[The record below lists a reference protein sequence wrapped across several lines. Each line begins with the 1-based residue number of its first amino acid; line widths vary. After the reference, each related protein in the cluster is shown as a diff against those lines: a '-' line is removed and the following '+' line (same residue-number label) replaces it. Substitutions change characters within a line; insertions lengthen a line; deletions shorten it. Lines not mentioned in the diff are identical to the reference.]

1 VRLFIAAA
9 AIALLTAAT
18 ESATASRAPVMV
30 RLGTVHRDSLA
41 VGTEIVC
48 STPVRQ
54 LVVRVPTAGESQAQ
68 ATTTTGV
75 RFNLSVFRDETGT
88 PARCLTFGEPIYRAA
103 ATRACLA
110 REGVVTGAQVG
121 FVPPTTTAG
130 TFRATVNA
138 NVVSIAFATTDTGAE
153 LAISAYSR
161 TVPKDARPGLANRL
175 RRYDNAVTFWRAPP
189 LDSEL
194 GVIVPCLR

>member
-1 VRLFIAAA
+1 MSLS
-9 AIALLTAAT
+9 AAT
-18 ESATASRAPVMV
+18 GSAVASRAPVVV
-30 RLGTVHRDSLA
+30 RLGTVRSDSFA

-68 ATTTTGV
+68 AATKSGIL
-75 RFNLSVFRDETGT
+75 FNLSVFRDGTGT
-88 PARCLTFGEPIYRAA
+88 TARCSTFGEPIYRAA

-110 REGVVTGAQVG
+110 RAGVVTGEHVG

-138 NVVSIAFATTDTGAE
+138 NVVSIGFATTDTGAE
-153 LAISAYSR
+153 LAITAYSR
-161 TVPKDARPGLANRL
+161 TVPTNARPGLANRL
-175 RRYDNAVTFWRAPP
+175 RRYDNAVTFWGAPP
-189 LDSEL
+189 M
-194 GVIVPCLR
+194 GQK